1 MRKEPGRPRDDRIDA
16 AVLDAATALL
26 LEVGYADLRV
36 STVADRA
43 GTTRPAVYRR
53 WPTKAHLVHEAAFR
67 DSAPS
72 APATAPPPPGSL
84 DDDVHH
90 LVRAVAQQLSTPLA
104 RAAVPGL
111 LADAAGAPT
120 LHAQLLER
128 FALAGWGGVDARL
141 AAAVE
146 RGEARPDVDAGTLLE
161 TAIGAALLATFLRG
175 ADALDDDWVARTA
188 ALLLRGLVAA

>member
-1 MRKEPGRPRDDRIDA
+1 MGVMNSIRE
-16 AVLDAATALL
+16 
-26 LEVGYADLRV
+26 
-36 STVADRA
+36 RA
-43 GTTRPAVYRR
+43 GGFLVGVLVIAFGGLWALQDSGAFDAVGMGPDGRTIGEVDGIAIEGELYN
-53 WPTKAHLVHEAAFR
+53 
-67 DSAPS
+67 
-72 APATAPPPPGSL
+72 
-84 DDDVHH
+84 
-90 LVRAVAQQLSTPLA
+90 RAVAQQLSTPLA

-111 LADAAGAPT
+111 LADAAGDPT

>member
-1 MRKEPGRPRDDRIDA
+1 M
-16 AVLDAATALL
+16 
-26 LEVGYADLRV
+26 
-36 STVADRA
+36 ADRA

-67 DSAPS
+67 DDPPVT
-72 APATAPPPPGSL
+72 PATAPPPSGSL

-90 LVRAVAQQLSTPLA
+90 LVHAVALQLSTPLA

-111 LADAAGAPT
+111 LADAAGDPT

-161 TAIGAALLATFLRG
+161 TAIGAALIATFLRG

-188 ALLLRGLVAA
+188 ALLLRGLHA

>member
-16 AVLDAATALL
+16 AVLDAATTLL

-36 STVADRA
+36 SAVADRA

-67 DSAPS
+67 DHPPA
-72 APATAPPPPGSL
+72 APATAPPPSGSL

-90 LVRAVAQQLSTPLA
+90 LVHAVALQLSTPLA

-111 LADAAGAPT
+111 LADAAGDPT

-175 ADALDDDWVARTA
+175 ADALDDAWVARTA
-188 ALLLRGLVAA
+188 ALLLRGLHA

>member
-90 LVRAVAQQLSTPLA
+90 LVRAVAQQLSPPLA

-111 LADAAGAPT
+111 LADAAGDPT

>member
-16 AVLDAATALL
+16 AALDAATALL

-111 LADAAGAPT
+111 LADAAGDPT